1 MRRRKA
7 PKKNIILKAIT
18 AVMAVM
24 ACLGVMMLDSE
35 NLTIPL
41 VMIAISFVWIALFAL
56 ANKEE
61 LEDD

>member
-1 MRRRKA
+1 MKRRKA
-7 PKKNIILKAIT
+7 SKNIILKVIT

-35 NLTIPL
+35 NLTVPL
-41 VMIAISFVWIALFAL
+41 VMVAISFSWIALFAI

>member
-1 MRRRKA
+1 MKRRKA
-7 PKKNIILKAIT
+7 SKNIILKVIT
-18 AVMAVM
+18 AVMAIM

-41 VMIAISFVWIALFAL
+41 VMVAISFSWISLFAI

-61 LEDD
+61 LGDD